1 MVAATIYSGDNIMD
15 GITQEQYLEEL
26 KKTLADK
33 MKYANPRAYFKIIK
47 LYDKL
52 KMLLQANNTKNC

>member
-1 MVAATIYSGDNIMD
+1 MN

-33 MKYANPRAYFKIIK
+33 MKYTDAKAYFKVIK

-52 KMLLQANNTKNC
+52 KMLLQANNTKNY